1 MTDWSLQ
8 GRKSRDVEIM
18 YPASP
23 TGIATTPDG
32 FLLVYSDTHID
43 VFDAAAGEWCQTI
56 NIRKTRPLL
65 KSGSLNL
72 SLLQEMPHITY
83 LSNIHKGEQKL
94 LNTFRSLGA
103 SEEVRFPRLVIQHS
117 PQTPSHRISQTRM
130 LTFNEETCQ
139 FKNQIQQLAIP
150 LIISHKNFW
159 VICLKTALR
168 SIRIIR
174 WFRREGRRPYQ
185 HCRNFAQLSPSSSHP
200 LSTLVQQT
208 KRTHSR
214 DFLLRPI

>member
-32 FLLVYSDTHID
+32 FLLVCSDTHID

-83 LSNIHKGEQKL
+83 LSNIHKGEQHAFTQGGRVEAHL
-94 LNTFRSLGA
+94 ANTFHSLGS
-103 SEEVRFPRLVIQHS
+103 SEEVRVTQTGNPTLYPNALAQNKSLAHVN
-117 PQTPSHRISQTRM
+117 PQREQSKYWP
-130 LTFNEETCQ
+130 
-139 FKNQIQQLAIP
+139 QIQQSTIP
-150 LIISHKNFW
+150 LI
-159 VICLKTALR
+159 
-168 SIRIIR
+168 
-174 WFRREGRRPYQ
+174 
-185 HCRNFAQLSPSSSHP
+185 P
-200 LSTLVQQT
+200 LQKVSFLV
-208 KRTHSR
+208 
-214 DFLLRPI
+214 FF

>member
-83 LSNIHKGEQKL
+83 LSNIHKGEENAFTHL
-94 LNTFRSLGA
+94 ANTFHSLGA
-103 SEEVRFPRLVIQHS
+103 SQEVRVTQTGNPTRSPNALAQNKSPAHLNFGYSSPHYLSNNFAPQFQEVSFVWSSARKLLPRSISVI
-117 PQTPSHRISQTRM
+117 RW
-130 LTFNEETCQ
+130 
-139 FKNQIQQLAIP
+139 LA
-150 LIISHKNFW
+150 LERRGG
-159 VICLKTALR
+159 TAL
-168 SIRIIR
+168 
-174 WFRREGRRPYQ
+174 
-185 HCRNFAQLSPSSSHP
+185 
-200 LSTLVQQT
+200 
-208 KRTHSR
+208 
-214 DFLLRPI
+214 